1 MVELFIRLSLE
12 HLFRRKEIHLFSLS
26 LSSSLFL
33 IRLLFHTDEIPI
45 HESVELQRV
54 LWMQIAP
61 PGGSLFLSGSSQERE
76 KVNSNGGDT
85 F

>member
-61 PGGSLFLSGSSQERE
+61 PGESLFLFFSLEAAKRE
-76 KVNSNGGDT
+76 KR
-85 F
+85 

>member
-12 HLFRRKEIHLFSLS
+12 HLFRRKEIHLFF
-26 LSSSLFL
+26 SLFL

-54 LWMQIAP
+54 LWMQITP
-61 PGGSLFLSGSSQERE
+61 PGGSFFFLSLEAPSFQERE
-76 KVNSNGGDT
+76 KINSNGGDT

>member
-12 HLFRRKEIHLFSLS
+12 HLFRRKEIHLFSHS

-33 IRLLFHTDEIPI
+33 IRLLLFHTDEIPI

-61 PGGSLFLSGSSQERE
+61 PGESLFLFFSLEAAKRE
-76 KVNSNGGDT
+76 KR
-85 F
+85 